1 MTSASVLPR
10 TRVLAL
16 AVVAALLA
24 FVAWQVAA
32 MRPAENAGAAAG
44 GVHISMT
51 VTDKNGVQFKGD
63 DNGRAAGVISVL
75 AYQYELQ
82 NTMTIG
88 SATGGAGAG
97 KAVHKPVT
105 ITHLLGGSSPQFLFA
120 AATGER
126 LDKVQIDFFR
136 TDKAGKDINYYRVT
150 FSHAFVT
157 DVKQYSAGD
166 DVREDIAFVF
176 EKIEQKS
183 FVANTDF
190 IANVAAGTNA

>member
-1 MTSASVLPR
+1 MTSSSFFPR
-10 TRVLAL
+10 TRVLAV

-24 FVAWQVAA
+24 LVAWQVMAA
-32 MRPAENAGAAAG
+32 RPANIAGAAAG
-44 GVHISMT
+44 GVRISMT
-51 VTDKNGVQFKGD
+51 VTGNNNTQFKGD
-63 DNGRAAGVISVL
+63 DNGRTSGVISVL

-88 SATGGAGAG
+88 SATGGGGAG

-105 ITHLLGGSSPQFLFA
+105 VTHLVGGSSPQFLFA

-150 FSHAFVT
+150 LSHAFVT

-190 IANVAAGTNA
+190 IGNVVEAS